1 MNKFYKSAILIFL
14 STFLIGG
21 RTFAQ
26 GDKAALIN
34 TYLDEAH
41 QSGLFNG
48 NILIADHG
56 KVIVRKAIG
65 YADASKKIPLTTQY
79 RFHIGSVAK

>member
-1 MNKFYKSAILIFL
+1 MSKFYKSTLLIFL
-14 STFLIGG
+14 TTFLTGT

-26 GDKAALIN
+26 NDKAALIN
-34 TYLDEAH
+34 TYLEEAN

-56 KVIVRKAIG
+56 KVIVRKTIG
-65 YADASKKIPLTTQY
+65 YADASKKKPLKCYCKITC
-79 RFHIGSVAK
+79 